1 MLGIAYELS
10 LMLIRT
16 YLVVLFFAVLN
27 SQAQAIVVMLF
38 ALNVNDYGFKYR
50 DSFGSVQFFGRMSV
64 GVSVCARL
72 FVLNGICI
80 NGIQLN
86 FLVFVRNVVLRQEHE
101 KNRNNVAI

>member
-16 YLVVLFFAVLN
+16 YLVVLFFAMLN

-50 DSFGSVQFFGRMSV
+50 DSFGSVQFFRANECGCECVRAF
-64 GVSVCARL
+64 VC
-72 FVLNGICI
+72 F
-80 NGIQLN
+80 
-86 FLVFVRNVVLRQEHE
+86 EWHMY
-101 KNRNNVAI
+101 